1 MCVCIYM
8 YIVIITSMRVNRWT
22 QSWEGLG
29 IEENKTV
36 EKQDNK
42 KKWKEK
48 DCNEEKEKVYILM
61 RLVWKWYNK
70 I

>member
-1 MCVCIYM
+1 
-8 YIVIITSMRVNRWT
+8 
-22 QSWEGLG
+22 
-29 IEENKTV
+29 V

-61 RLVWKWYNK
+61 RLV
-70 I
+70 